1 MTATGRLTPLGHR
14 NFRRFFFGETI
25 NGAGTSMSGIALA
38 FAVLQIDRSPTALGL
53 VVAAWTV
60 PMVTFMLLGGA
71 LSDRL
76 PRALVLGGC
85 NLTQGITQ
93 LTMAVLLL
101 TNSAH
106 IWQLAVLRFVS
117 GTAASV
123 SYPAFHGMVPTLL
136 PESERK
142 AGFLLLSQAHSALRV
157 IGPAAAGVLVATSG
171 PGWALAIDAGTYLW
185 AAYFLT
191 LLRLPPRDRLGEKT
205 SVLADFRAG
214 WSYAYSLG
222 WVIPVACCS
231 LAFNALT
238 AGSLDV
244 LGPVIAKGTVGSS
257 GLGYARAAEALGLF
271 MFAFLLAR
279 VTIRRPLLAA
289 QFGFVTTAVPMVV
302 LALWTH
308 TVPLAAAFFMAGC
321 GSAVINLAWGLTV
334 QEKVPERMLSRIMAI
349 DGFFSFV
356 AMPIGQIIVGPL
368 THYLGV
374 RSVELGAAG
383 LCLLTF
389 LVGATRG
396 PIRGLH
402 LYGPGGQGRTGDRE
416 DQMSQIPQP

>member
-1 MTATGRLTPLGHR
+1 MTATGRLAPLGKR
-14 NFRRFFFGETI
+14 NFRRFFLGETI
-25 NGAGTSMSGIALA
+25 NTAGSSMSGIALA

-53 VVAAWTV
+53 IVAAWTV

-76 PRALVLGGC
+76 PRTWVLRGC

-106 IWQLAVLRFVS
+106 IWQLAVLRFIS
-117 GTAASV
+117 GTAAAV
-123 SYPAFHGMVPTLL
+123 SYPAFQGMVPTLL

-142 AGFLLLSQAHSALRV
+142 AGFLLLSQSQSALTV

-191 LLRLPPRDRLGEKT
+191 LLRVPHRDRVEQKS
-205 SVLADFRAG
+205 SVLSDFTAG
-214 WSYAYSLG
+214 WAYASSLG

-231 LAFNALT
+231 LVFNALT
-238 AGSLDV
+238 SGSLDV
-244 LGPVIAKGTVGSS
+244 LGPVIAQGTVGSD
-257 GLGYARAAEALGLF
+257 GLGYARGAEALGLF
-271 MFAFLLAR
+271 LFAFVLAR
-279 VTIRRPLLAA
+279 VTLRRPLLAC
-289 QFGFVTTAVPMVV
+289 QFGFVTTAVPMLV

-308 TVPLAAAFFMAGC
+308 TVPLSAAFFIAGC
-321 GSAVINLAWGLTV
+321 GSALINLAWGLTV
-334 QEKVPERMLSRIMAI
+334 QEKVPEQMLSRIMAI

-356 AMPIGQIIVGPL
+356 AMPIGQIVVGPL
-368 THYLGV
+368 AHYLGV
-374 RSVELGAAG
+374 RSIELGAAG

-396 PIRGLH
+396 PIRDLH
-402 LYGPGGQGRTGDRE
+402 LHGPDEASRTSGAG
-416 DQMSQIPQP
+416 SNTSKIPQA